1 MSGIEKYIR
10 ENIEDFDA
18 YPVPEGSREAFLKK
32 VKAERSRGGLRTIF
46 VTISSMA
53 AAAAIA
59 FLLAPGS
66 LAHDIEK
73 QHRKLASKETE
84 ILTLIAETSPEN
96 LESVMNTIRAVT
108 SEAVPFEEQLPEEMV
123 GKSRKQI
130 LKEYYDIKYKAL
142 ERILEQYTETY

>member
-18 YPVPEGSREAFLKK
+18 YPVPEGSREVFLKK
-32 VKAERSRGGLRTIF
+32 VKAEKSRSGLKTVI

-142 ERILEQYTETY
+142 ETILEQYTETY

>member
-1 MSGIEKYIR
+1 MSGIEKYIK
-10 ENIEDFDA
+10 ENIGEFDA
-18 YPVPEGSREAFLKK
+18 YPVPEGSRNAFLKK
-32 VKAERSRGGLRTIF
+32 VKAEKSRGGLRTVI

-73 QHRKLASKETE
+73 LHRKLATMEME
-84 ILTLIAETSPEN
+84 ILTLVSETAPEE
-96 LESVMNTIRAVT
+96 LDEIQNTIRMVT
-108 SEAVPFEEQLPEEMV
+108 SDAIPLEEQLPEEM
-123 GKSRKQI
+123 KEESRKKI

-142 ERILEQYTETY
+142 ETILEQYTGTY

>member
-1 MSGIEKYIR
+1 MSGIEKYIK
-10 ENIEDFDA
+10 ENIGEFDA
-18 YPVPEGSREAFLKK
+18 YPVPKGSRNAFLEK
-32 VKAERSRGGLRTIF
+32 VKAEKSRGGLRTVI

-73 QHRKLASKETE
+73 QHRKLATMEME
-84 ILTLIAETSPEN
+84 ILTLVSETAPEE
-96 LESVMNTIRAVT
+96 LDEIQNTIRMVT
-108 SEAVPFEEQLPEEMV
+108 SDAIPLEEQLPEEM
-123 GKSRKQI
+123 KEESRKKI

-142 ERILEQYTETY
+142 ETILEQYTRTY

>member
-1 MSGIEKYIR
+1 MSGIENYIR
-10 ENIEDFDA
+10 ENIEAFDA
-18 YPVPEGSREAFLKK
+18 FQVPEGSKETFLKK
-32 VKAERSRGGLRTIF
+32 VKAEKSLRGLRAIVLT
-46 VTISSMA
+46 VSSMA

-59 FLLAPGS
+59 FSIVPGS
-66 LAHDIEK
+66 LERDIER

-96 LESVMNTIRAVT
+96 LETVMNTIRAVT
-108 SEAVPFEEQLPEEMV
+108 SEAVPLEEQLPEEME

-142 ERILEQYTETY
+142 ETILEQYTGTY